1 MRLFGGDRID
11 AISNAFKMPE
21 DQPIEAKIL
30 TSTIENAQKK
40 VESNNFA
47 RRKRTLEYDDVI
59 NQQRQLIYSQRQM
72 VLDGKDLKDYISK
85 MAESVVENA
94 CTRFLNSEDPQT
106 WNLQG
111 FKEEFPGQLLVPEL
125 EQMSEEE
132 LKKLT
137 QKQVEELLLE
147 KVQAAYEMSEQANTP
162 EKMRELE
169 RILLLRSVDTHWM
182 DHIDAMDELRQGV
195 SLRSYS
201 NRDPI
206 VEYKFE
212 SAEMFDEMIET
223 IKSETVMNVL
233 RVRIVNTQQD
243 IKRSAVAKIA
253 SEGTAESRAATTEK
267 ARPYV
272 KRADQKVGRNDPC
285 PCGSGK
291 KYKKCCG
298 REAGD
303 EEDE

>member
-1 MRLFGGDRID
+1 M
-11 AISNAFKMPE
+11 
-21 DQPIEAKIL
+21 
-30 TSTIENAQKK
+30 
-40 VESNNFA
+40 
-47 RRKRTLEYDDVI
+47 
-59 NQQRQLIYSQRQM
+59 
-72 VLDGKDLKDYISK
+72 
-85 MAESVVENA
+85 
-94 CTRFLNSEDPQT
+94 
-106 WNLQG
+106 
-111 FKEEFPGQLLVPEL
+111 
-125 EQMSEEE
+125 
-132 LKKLT
+132 
-137 QKQVEELLLE
+137 
-147 KVQAAYEMSEQANTP
+147 
-162 EKMRELE
+162 
-169 RILLLRSVDTHWM
+169 LLRSVDTHWM

-233 RVRIVNTQQD
+233 RVRIVNKQQD